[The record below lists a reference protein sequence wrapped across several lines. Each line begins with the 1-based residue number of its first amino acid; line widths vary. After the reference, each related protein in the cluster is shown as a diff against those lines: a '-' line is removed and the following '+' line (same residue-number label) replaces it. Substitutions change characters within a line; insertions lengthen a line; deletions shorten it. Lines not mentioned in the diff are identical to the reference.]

1 MDING
6 NFEKVLEDTINSF
19 EDNYE
24 IKAKFLCAAEGLN
37 KLKDVQFITAS
48 TYTEAIESL
57 KENSEIHTVILDLNL
72 DKTIRSKHYGFR
84 GIFMKKVLLIL
95 ITLFIFV
102 GCANSPN
109 DESKDYF
116 EGLYDH
122 AFCGPESE
130 EFGGYK
136 FCKSTEKNKVELEF
150 HKDENCAY
158 CISTQVL
165 NYKVIDEYAI
175 LSSSEADE
183 SKTFIKL
190 NYKTKTFEKAII
202 FYNNNTFDI
211 SKTLQSV
218 ALNLKY

>member
-1 MDING
+1 
-6 NFEKVLEDTINSF
+6 
-19 EDNYE
+19 
-24 IKAKFLCAAEGLN
+24 
-37 KLKDVQFITAS
+37 
-48 TYTEAIESL
+48 
-57 KENSEIHTVILDLNL
+57 
-72 DKTIRSKHYGFR
+72 
-84 GIFMKKVLLIL
+84 MKKVFLFL

-116 EGLYDH
+116 EGLYDY
-122 AFCGPESE
+122 AFGYSESV

-150 HKDENCAY
+150 YNDNKCER
-158 CISTQVL
+158 CIDTQVL

-202 FYNNNTFDI
+202 FYNNKTFDI
-211 SKTLQSV
+211 SEALQSV
-218 ALNLKY
+218 ASNLKY